1 MDPKYVKEYSD
12 MYDEQQRIAV
22 DREKPVTVESISS
35 KQPLNVL
42 QNLIEMWPCT
52 DVRYEGHS
60 SDDDLLVDMVQSMQQ
75 RFTRK
80 SIQEGI
86 IEYTVEMLRNLDEIE
101 RYNAAVQQHNEKWVA
116 EGKPTEIFDAFS
128 GDVSKNRDGYVDP
141 VLMSSKHF
149 PIPDSAY
156 SNTAR
161 NKLSKARP
169 DMRRKSHI
177 RVKYQMSIN
186 IDNQFVLGY
195 AAYDHADRVIFF
207 NETIHKDLAYLVR
220 RSVQEIWGNPKASK
234 IFDPLLV
241 GIQMLIN
248 GDKLELCKKRCK
260 FPEFMAKEQTT
271 LKSTKEIR
279 NLENNELS
287 LIKKAN
293 FFGFYLP
300 IFYIICFVVLAL
312 WSFLGMAGE
321 RFGADNIIPVVG
333 CTFLLILTLISRGF
347 SQTFDR
353 MASETKARRQFI

>member
-1 MDPKYVKEYSD
+1 MNPKYVKEHSD
-12 MYDEQQRIAV
+12 LYDKQQRIAV
-22 DREKPVTVESISS
+22 EREKPVTVQSISS

-52 DVRYEGHS
+52 DVRYDGPS
-60 SDDDLLVDMVQSMQQ
+60 SDDDLLIDMVESMQQ

-80 SIQEGI
+80 SIQDGI
-86 IEYTVEMLRNLDEIE
+86 LEYTVEMLRNLDEIE
-101 RYNAAVQQHNEKWVA
+101 RYNAAVQQHNQKWVA

-128 GDVSKNRDGYVDP
+128 GDIRKNRDGYVDP

-161 NKLSKARP
+161 NNLSKARP
-169 DMRRKSHI
+169 EMRRKSHI
-177 RVKYQMSIN
+177 RVKYQMRITT
-186 IDNQFVLGY
+186 DNLFVLGY

-207 NETIHKDLAYLVR
+207 NENIHKDLAYLVR

-234 IFDPLLV
+234 VFDPLLV

-260 FPEFMAKEQTT
+260 FPEFMAHEQTT

-279 NLENNELS
+279 ELENNEIR

-293 FFGFYLP
+293 FHGFYLP
-300 IFYIICFVVLAL
+300 IFYIICFVILAF
-312 WSFLGMAGE
+312 WSFMGMAGE
-321 RFGADNIIPVVG
+321 RFGVNNIIPVVG
-333 CTFLLILTLISRGF
+333 CIFLLVATTLSRAF
-347 SQTFDR
+347 AQALDR
-353 MASETKARRQFI
+353 MASETKARRRFI